1 MLTEVNDQILA
12 QLESLRVFKRVDIYA
27 GEAEDLLKKATK
39 LPGAFLVYGGAI
51 YPDGPIALGTSIA
64 ATVQTWTVIL
74 LSKNLRSEGDGA
86 LECYTYIEQIR
97 EALTKFAVG
106 GGWLWPVREEL
117 LLAEKGSLAYG
128 LDFILETE
136 V

>member
-1 MLTEVNDQILA
+1 MLTEANDLILA
-12 QLESLRVFKRVDIYA
+12 QLDALGVFKSVDIYV
-27 GEAEDLLKKATK
+27 GDAEDLLKKAAK
-39 LPGAFLVYGGAI
+39 LPGVFLVYGGAVYI
-51 YPDGPIALGTSIA
+51 DGPVTLGTDIA
-64 ATVQTWTVIL
+64 ATAQTWTVIL
-74 LSKNLRSEGDGA
+74 LSKNLRSKGDGA

-97 EALTKFAVG
+97 DALTKFAVG
-106 GGWLWPVREEL
+106 DGWLWPVREEL